1 LKYINRQI
9 DAQFEIQ
16 RGQPSQDLA
25 KALAVSKRIEL
36 SYPLVENG
44 RPLTPPPGGFSEL
57 LILFPT
63 TFAAEVAPP
72 YVIIRV
78 RTLPPKPWP
87 FTVGGLLLW
96 LTTDES
102 AGCFDRGITGKGPKA
117 LEHIDLQRKDEFS
130 EDILR
135 EAIAV
140 FRALQVKIRD
150 IMWCAGFWRITIP
163 NNTDLKVLPWVI
175 ANQVCFYK
183 FQSEDPDPDPS
194 ALRSKVPQDVEYDDT
209 LYATTSNALLR
220 PGIMVSSSI
229 RVVTKDGKTEET
241 FKTTTS
247 GILVVDRHGQPF
259 ITVATHGFE
268 DDGLVYH
275 RNPVKGL
282 VIGKIVDQLPGT
294 DISIVKLN
302 SGLRYV
308 NETFGT
314 KDNPDGIK
322 TNGISPCYPPH
333 LRVFDLIA
341 MDNPFSG
348 SCNGLVLAL
357 GAKIPWEED
366 RDFVMHK
373 WCIFENGNEPVDGSC
388 GSLILDSDRKVVGFF
403 RFKNNSV
410 DCWCVSAMELRTFGY
425 KICGREQQF

>member
-1 LKYINRQI
+1 MT
-9 DAQFEIQ
+9 
-16 RGQPSQDLA
+16 
-25 KALAVSKRIEL
+25 VSKRIEL

-44 RPLTPPPGGFSEL
+44 RPLTPPPGGFLEL
-57 LILFPT
+57 LGLFPT

-96 LTTDES
+96 LTTDEF
-102 AGCFDRGITGKGPKA
+102 AECFDRGRTAKGPKA
-117 LEHIDLQRKDEFS
+117 LEHIDLQHKEELS
-130 EDILR
+130 EGILR

-150 IMWCAGFWRITIP
+150 IMWSPGFWRITIP
-163 NNTDLKVLPWVI
+163 DNADLKVLPWFM

-194 ALRSKVPQDVEYDDT
+194 ALRSKVPQGVEYDDT
-209 LYATTSNALLR
+209 LYATNPNALLR

-229 RVVTKDGKTEET
+229 RLVTKDGMTEESYM
-241 FKTTTS
+241 TTTS
-247 GILVVDRHGQPF
+247 GLLVVDRYGQPF

-275 RNPVKGL
+275 PTPSTGL
-282 VIGKIVDQLPGT
+282 VIGKIVERLPGT

-302 SGLRYV
+302 PGLRYV

-314 KDNPDGIK
+314 RDNPDGIK
-322 TNGISPCYPPH
+322 TNGVSPCYPPH
-333 LRVFDLIA
+333 LRSYNEIT

-348 SCNGLVLAL
+348 SCVGLVLAM
-357 GAKIPWEED
+357 GAKIPEEGD
-366 RDFVMHK
+366 REYVMHK
-373 WCIFENGNEPVDGSC
+373 WCIFENGNEPLNGSC
-388 GSLILDSDRKVVGFF
+388 GSLILDSNRKVVGFF
-403 RFKNNSV
+403 RFKKNNSPN
-410 DCWCVSAMELRTFGY
+410 CWGVSAMELRTFGY
-425 KICGREQQF
+425 EICDGEQKF